1 VATTPNLPEKR
12 FKRLRI
18 SYSNQQLIRGL
29 IIRKF
34 VDDYFSQTDKTILSR
49 DSISLPV
56 ALSIDENKKSVIIT
70 KKLIYFDWAE

>member
-1 VATTPNLPEKR
+1 VITAANPIIMYTKNGVV
-12 FKRLRI
+12 
-18 SYSNQQLIRGL
+18 SNQQLIRGL

-70 KKLIYFDWAE
+70 KKTYLF